1 MAGFH
6 WVNIDPSRASRRSVR
21 TMDPVSSLGS
31 VGPQEDGRPPGRSSP
46 PLGHDNPRARFD
58 GGSMRRGCADS
69 DVGCEGRKILRNT
82 AVYGVV
88 CTEYGIRS
96 ALCALLLQQRTYIE
110 GGAARQPMEG
120 VRDTTRRIVCLLME
134 MLALLVGIGTSEEL
148 GARLLRSNT
157 TEYYCTSTPWRL
169 QPSFASGIYV
179 PVWSKGRER
188 QRQKERKR
196 DDNTNSDVSI
206 DLGLESA
213 FLLFSMVNCLETQ
226 LSRLLAA

>member
-1 MAGFH
+1 VSSATASKILFFFCIDLLHGSTLVRNLGDPQPPLAARSRMRCFESDNMAGFH

-96 ALCALLLQQRTYIE
+96 ALCALLLQQRTYI
-110 GGAARQPMEG
+110 GKDG
-120 VRDTTRRIVCLLME
+120 
-134 MLALLVGIGTSEEL
+134 GIG
-148 GARLLRSNT
+148 
-157 TEYYCTSTPWRL
+157 
-169 QPSFASGIYV
+169 
-179 PVWSKGRER
+179 
-188 QRQKERKR
+188 
-196 DDNTNSDVSI
+196 
-206 DLGLESA
+206 
-213 FLLFSMVNCLETQ
+213 
-226 LSRLLAA
+226 